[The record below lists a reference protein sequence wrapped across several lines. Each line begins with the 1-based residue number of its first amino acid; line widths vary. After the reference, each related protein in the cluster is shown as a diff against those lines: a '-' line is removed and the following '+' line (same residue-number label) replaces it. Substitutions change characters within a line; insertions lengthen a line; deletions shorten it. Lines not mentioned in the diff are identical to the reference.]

1 MTQRDSPPSK
11 KLGIVVAV
19 AFIAGALFS
28 LALSL
33 YFLRLEG
40 AQLANVIETRIT
52 ELGGPVAGVVAEAL
66 SRTDTFTELADG
78 AAQRRARHLLI
89 TALVSVGVGGVI
101 GAVTSWR
108 TRSSST

>member
-1 MTQRDSPPSK
+1 M
-11 KLGIVVAV
+11 AA

-40 AQLANVIETRIT
+40 AELGNVIEARIV

-66 SRTDTFTELADG
+66 SRTDTFTEIADG
-78 AAQRRARHLLI
+78 AAQRRGRHLLI
-89 TALVSVGVGGVI
+89 TALASVGVGGVI
-101 GAVTSWR
+101 GALTSWR
-108 TRSSST
+108 TRAAKA

>member
-1 MTQRDSPPSK
+1 MSQ
-11 KLGIVVAV
+11 KLGIVVAG

-40 AQLANVIETRIT
+40 AELGNMIETRIT

-66 SRTDTFTELADG
+66 SRTDTFTEIADG
-78 AAQRRARHLLI
+78 AAQRRGRGLFM
-89 TALVSVGVGGVI
+89 TALTSVGVGGVI
-101 GAVTSWR
+101 GAITHWR
-108 TRSSST
+108 VRTN